1 MNRYY
6 LVRSKLNLLK
16 QKTDLKFNRLS
27 SETFTNK
34 GGLVDHT
41 FPTLRLALSGLD
53 DLEHLFFGDTPDL
66 GKRHRVF
73 GGSVLSSVL
82 DG

>member
-1 MNRYY
+1 MNRYCP
-6 LVRSKLNLLK
+6 VSVMVNGLK
-16 QKTDLKFNRLS
+16 QKTHLELNRLS

-34 GGLVDHT
+34 RGLVDHT
-41 FPTLRLALSGLD
+41 FPTLRFALSGLD
-53 DLEHLFFGDTPDL
+53 DLEHFFFSDTPDL

-82 DG
+82 DS